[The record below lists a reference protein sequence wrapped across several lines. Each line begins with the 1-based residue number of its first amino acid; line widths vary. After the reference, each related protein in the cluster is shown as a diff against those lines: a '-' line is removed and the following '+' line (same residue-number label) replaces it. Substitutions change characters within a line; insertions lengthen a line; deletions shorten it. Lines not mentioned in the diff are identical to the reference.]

1 MMGRWTVSGPRYTDL
16 MPIKKGTTAA
26 GTSSSKP
33 AAKKAVKK
41 VAKKAAKKTVKTS
54 TASAAGLVAEPLPAR
69 KLAAKTVAK
78 APAKAPAK
86 TAAKKAAV
94 KTAAKKASSTKARSR
109 SRVDD
114 SAPDDDEP
122 APAGGTTLVI
132 VESPAKAKTIGK
144 YLGKGFTVKAT
155 VGHVRDLPAKKLGID
170 IEHGFAPDYVT
181 IEGKEDILT
190 ELKRVA
196 KGAREIFIA
205 TDPDREGEA
214 IGWHVEQFFTQ
225 PPRYAVTAPIR
236 RVMFHE
242 ITKDKVKESMANPM
256 DIDNKKVDAQ
266 QARRVLDRLVG
277 YKASPVLW
285 KTVKKGLSAGRV
297 QTVALRIIVERERE
311 IRAFTPVEYW
321 SIAADLQKG
330 TQPFT
335 AKLHQIDGNKPEIST
350 GPEAERILAD
360 LKGRTQ
366 FTVTEVKRREKRK
379 NPAAPFTTSTLQQ
392 EAAKKLGF
400 GSKRT
405 MRLAQDL
412 YEGID
417 VGGEEGQVGL
427 ITYMRTDSSRVSET
441 AAGAARDWLKAEY
454 GEAYLAA
461 GMQLYPSG
469 KANAQ
474 DAHEGVRPTDPTRR
488 PDDRLAKKLTAD
500 QFKLYELIW
509 KRFMASQ
516 MAPAVFDTT
525 TVDFDIP
532 TQGHSYLFRATGSVI
547 KFDGFLT
554 LYREAREEGDGKA
567 LEDEQALP
575 FLEFNESVPVK
586 AITPTQHFTAPP
598 PRFSEASLVKELERL
613 GIGRPSTY
621 ASIISVLAERRYV
634 SLEQRRF
641 FPTPLGE
648 TVEKV
653 MVKKFPAIFN
663 VQFTAQMEGE
673 LDKIADGELGWVR
686 ALTDFWT
693 PFQATLNDNDLD
705 VLIGE
710 AYDLSALATEKCPDC
725 AGKLVAKGGFF
736 GPFVACENH
745 PKACKYTRPI
755 KGEKKPAEL
764 TKYMCQDCGEAM
776 VVRHGR
782 SGDFLGC
789 SKFPKCRGTRS
800 MPTGVKCPKD
810 GGEIAERRSKKRG
823 KAFYGCENYPNC
835 DFVVWDKP
843 VAEACPECGY
853 VGAEAKSN
861 KTRGAFRKC
870 LKCANEWDVPSPDEA
885 ELVAEVA

>member
-1 MMGRWTVSGPRYTDL
+1 MMGRWTASAPRYTDL
-16 MPIKKGTTAA
+16 MPSKKGSTAA
-26 GTSSSKP
+26 GTGAAIP

-41 VAKKAAKKTVKTS
+41 VAKKAARKTAKTS
-54 TASAAGLVAEPLPAR
+54 TAAAATLVAEAKPVR
-69 KLAAKTVAK
+69 KATAKSAAK
-78 APAKAPAK
+78 APTKVVAKKA
-86 TAAKKAAV
+86 AAKKAV
-94 KTAAKKASSTKARSR
+94 KKAASTKARGR
-109 SRVDD
+109 SRIDEV
-114 SAPDDDEP
+114 APVDEP
-122 APAGGTTLVI
+122 GPAGGTTLVI

-181 IEGKEDILT
+181 IEGKEDILA

-256 DIDNKKVDAQ
+256 DIDNRKVDAQ

-335 AKLHQIDGNKPEIST
+335 AKLHQIDGNKPEINTSAD
-350 GPEAERILAD
+350 AERILAD

-454 GEAYLAA
+454 GDSYLAA

-532 TQGHSYLFRATGSVI
+532 TKGRGYLFRATGSVI

-575 FLEFNESVPVK
+575 FLELGESVPVK

-673 LDKIADGELGWVR
+673 LDKIADGDLGWVR

-705 VLIGE
+705 ALIGE
-710 AYDLSALATEKCPDC
+710 AYDLSALVTEKCPDC
-725 AGKLVAKGGFF
+725 GGKLVAKGGFF

-745 PKACKYTRPI
+745 PKVCKYTRPI

-764 TKYMCQDCGEAM
+764 TKYMCQECGEPM

-810 GGEIAERRSKKRG
+810 AGEIAERRSKKRG

-843 VAEACPECGY
+843 VADTCPECGY

>member
-1 MMGRWTVSGPRYTDL
+1 

-26 GTSSSKP
+26 GTSLSKP
-33 AAKKAVKK
+33 VAKKAVKK
-41 VAKKAAKKTVKTS
+41 VAKKAAKKAAKKTVKTS
-54 TASAAGLVAEPLPAR
+54 AGLAAEPLAARKPTAKSASAAS
-69 KLAAKTVAK
+69 KTVAK
-78 APAKAPAK
+78 KAASK
-86 TAAKKAAV
+86 TSAKKA
-94 KTAAKKASSTKARSR
+94 TSTKARSR
-109 SRVDD
+109 ARIVDA
-114 SAPDDDEP
+114 APDDDEP

-214 IGWHVEQFFTQ
+214 IGWHVEQYFTQ

-242 ITKDKVKESMANPM
+242 ITKAKVQESMANPM

-335 AKLHQIDGNKPEIST
+335 AKLHQIDGSKPEIPT
-350 GPEAERILAD
+350 GDEAGRILAD

-454 GEAYLAA
+454 GESYLAA

-474 DAHEGVRPTDPTRR
+474 DAHEGVRPTEPTRR

-532 TQGHSYLFRATGSVI
+532 TTGRSYLFRATGSVI

-554 LYREAREEGDGKA
+554 LYREAREEGDAKA

-575 FLEFNESVPVK
+575 YLELNESVPVK

-634 SLEQRRF
+634 LLEQRRF

-725 AGKLVAKGGFF
+725 GGKLVAKGGFF
-736 GPFVACENH
+736 GPFVACEHH

-764 TKYMCQDCGEAM
+764 TKYKCQECGEAM

>member
-1 MMGRWTVSGPRYTDL
+1 MMARWMASVPGYTDL
-16 MPIKKGTTAA
+16 MPIKKGTAAA
-26 GTSSSKP
+26 GSGVAKKVVKK

-41 VAKKAAKKTVKTS
+41 AVTKAAKPADATASKLAVPKPAAKSATKKVAKKAVAKTS
-54 TASAAGLVAEPLPAR
+54 ATA
-69 KLAAKTVAK
+69 
-78 APAKAPAK
+78 
-86 TAAKKAAV
+86 AAKKAAG
-94 KTAAKKASSTKARSR
+94 TKARAR
-109 SRVDD
+109 TRVADV
-114 SAPDDDEP
+114 AGDDEP
-122 APAGGTTLVI
+122 APAGGTALVI

-144 YLGKGFTVKAT
+144 YLGRGYTVRAT

-190 ELKRVA
+190 DLKKIA

-214 IGWHVEQFFTQ
+214 IGWHVEQYFTQ

-242 ITKDKVKESMANPM
+242 ITKDKVQQSMANPM

-330 TQPFT
+330 TQPFS

-350 GPEAERILAD
+350 AEQAERILAD

-417 VGGEEGQVGL
+417 VGGDEGPVGL

-441 AAGAARDWLKAEY
+441 AAGAARDWLTQEY
-454 GEAYLAA
+454 GDAYLAA

-532 TQGHSYLFRATGSVI
+532 ANSRAYLFRATGSVI

-554 LYREAREEGDGKA
+554 LYREAREEGDAKA

-575 FLEFNESVPVK
+575 FLELAESVPVK

-653 MVKKFPAIFN
+653 MVKKFPDIFN

-673 LDKIADGELGWVR
+673 LDKIADGELSWVR

-705 VLIGE
+705 ALIGE

-725 AGKLVAKGGFF
+725 GGKLVAKGGFF

-764 TKYMCQDCGEAM
+764 TKYMCQECGEAM

-800 MPTGVKCPKD
+800 MPTGVQCPKD

-843 VAEACPECGY
+843 VADTCPECGY

>member
-1 MMGRWTVSGPRYTDL
+1 
-16 MPIKKGTTAA
+16 MPIKKAAPKTAA
-26 GTSSSKP
+26 KA
-33 AAKKAVKK
+33 AAKSASKTAGKK
-41 VAKKAAKKTVKTS
+41 TPVKKAAARK
-54 TASAAGLVAEPLPAR
+54 SAGVEAPAR
-69 KLAAKTVAK
+69 KV
-78 APAKAPAK
+78 
-86 TAAKKAAV
+86 AAKKAATKSAAR
-94 KTAAKKASSTKARSR
+94 KTASR
-109 SRVDD
+109 RRA
-114 SAPDDDEP
+114 APELEEELEP
-122 APAGGTTLVI
+122 APAGGTSLVI

-144 YLGKGFTVKAT
+144 YLGRGYTVRAT

-170 IEHGFAPDYVT
+170 IDKGFEPEYVT

-190 ELKRVA
+190 DLKKIA

-214 IGWHVEQFFTQ
+214 IGWHVEQYFTR
-225 PPRYAVTAPIR
+225 PPRTAVTAPIR

-242 ITKDKVKESMANPM
+242 ITKDAVHKSMAKPM
-256 DIDNKKVDAQ
+256 DIDNKKVEAQ

-297 QTVALRIIVERERE
+297 QTVALRLIVERERE

-321 SIAADLQKG
+321 SISADLQKG
-330 TQPFT
+330 QQPFA
-335 AKLHQIDGNKPEIST
+335 AKLHQVDGKKPEIPT
-350 GPEAERILAD
+350 GSEAERILAD
-360 LKGRTQ
+360 LKGRRE
-366 FTVTEVKRREKRK
+366 FEVTEVKRRERRK

-417 VGGEEGQVGL
+417 VGVDGATGL
-427 ITYMRTDSSRVSET
+427 ITYMRTDSTRVSED
-441 AAGAARDWLKAEY
+441 AANAARESLRAQFGAEF
-454 GEAYLAA
+454 LAA
-461 GMQLYPSG
+461 QPQLYPSG

-474 DAHEGVRPTDPTRR
+474 DAHEGVRPTDPSRR
-488 PDDRLAKKLTAD
+488 PEAIQKYLTAD
-500 QFKLYELIW
+500 QFKLYQLIW
-509 KRFMASQ
+509 QRFMASQ

-532 TQGHSYLFRATGSVI
+532 TRGRSYLFRATGSVV
-547 KFDGFLT
+547 KFQGFLA
-554 LYREAREEGDGKA
+554 LYREAREEGEAKA

-575 FLEFNESVPVK
+575 FLEQGERVPVK
-586 AITPTQHFTAPP
+586 AITPTQHFTEPP

-634 SLEQRRF
+634 LLEQRRF

-653 MVKKFPAIFN
+653 MVKKFPDLFD
-663 VQFTAQMEGE
+663 VHFTAKMELE
-673 LDKIADGELGWVR
+673 LDKIADGETGWVEV
-686 ALTDFWT
+686 LDEEWSKIKKN
-693 PFQATLNDNDLD
+693 LHDDDLPA
-705 VLIGE
+705 LIGE
-710 AYDLSALATEKCPDC
+710 AYDLSALASEKCPEC
-725 AGKLVAKGGFF
+725 GGKLVAKGGFF

-745 PKACKYTRPI
+745 PKVCKYTRPI

-764 TKYMCQDCGEAM
+764 TKYMCQECGEPM
-776 VVRHGR
+776 VVRQGR

-810 GGEIAERRSKKRG
+810 GGEITERRSKKRG
-823 KAFYGCENYPNC
+823 KAFYGCESYPNC

-843 VAEACPECGY
+843 VADVCPDCGY
-853 VGAEAKSN
+853 VGAEAKAN
-861 KTRGAFRKC
+861 KTRGHFRKC
-870 LKCANEWDVPSPDEA
+870 LKCTNEWDVAAPDDAA
-885 ELVAEVA
+885 EMADVA

>member
-1 MMGRWTVSGPRYTDL
+1 
-16 MPIKKGTTAA
+16 MPTKKAAPKKAAKAAVKSASTAA
-26 GTSSSKP
+26 GKKTPAKKA
-33 AAKKAVKK
+33 AAKKAT
-41 VAKKAAKKTVKTS
+41 AKKA
-54 TASAAGLVAEPLPAR
+54 
-69 KLAAKTVAK
+69 
-78 APAKAPAK
+78 
-86 TAAKKAAV
+86 AAKKAA
-94 KTAAKKASSTKARSR
+94 ARR
-109 SRVDD
+109 SA
-114 SAPDDDEP
+114 APDTADDLEP
-122 APAGGTTLVI
+122 APTGGTSLVI

-144 YLGKGFTVKAT
+144 YLGRGYTVRAT

-170 IEHGFAPDYVT
+170 IDKGFAPEYVT

-190 ELKRVA
+190 DLKKIA
-196 KGAREIFIA
+196 KGASEIFIA

-214 IGWHVEQFFTQ
+214 IGWHVEQYFTQ
-225 PPRYAVTAPIR
+225 PKRHAVSAPIR

-242 ITKDKVKESMANPM
+242 ITKDAVHKSMAKPM
-256 DIDNKKVDAQ
+256 DIDNRKVEAQ

-297 QTVALRIIVERERE
+297 QTVALRLIVERERE

-330 TQPFT
+330 QQPFS
-335 AKLHQIDGNKPEIST
+335 AKLHQVDGKKPEIPT
-350 GPEAERILAD
+350 GSEAERILAD
-360 LKGRTQ
+360 LKGRKQ
-366 FTVTEVKRREKRK
+366 FEVTEVKRRERRK

-417 VGGEEGQVGL
+417 VGVDGATGL
-427 ITYMRTDSSRVSET
+427 ITYMRTDSTRVSED
-441 AAGAARDWLKAEY
+441 AANAARESLRAQFGNEF
-454 GEAYLAA
+454 LAA
-461 GMQLYPSG
+461 QPQLYPSG

-474 DAHEGVRPTDPTRR
+474 DAHEGVRPTDPARR
-488 PDDRLAKKLTAD
+488 PETIQKYLTAD
-500 QFKLYELIW
+500 QFKLYQLIW
-509 KRFMASQ
+509 QRFMASQ

-532 TQGHSYLFRATGSVI
+532 TQGRSYLFRATGSVV
-547 KFDGFLT
+547 KFQGFLA
-554 LYREAREEGDGKA
+554 LYREAREEGEGKA

-575 FLEFNESVPVK
+575 FLEQGERVPVK
-586 AITPTQHFTAPP
+586 AITPTQHFTEPP

-634 SLEQRRF
+634 LLEQRRF

-653 MVKKFPAIFN
+653 MVKKFPDLFD
-663 VQFTAQMEGE
+663 VHFTAKMELE
-673 LDKIADGELGWVR
+673 LDKIADGETGWVEV
-686 ALTDFWT
+686 LDEEWSKIKKN
-693 PFQATLNDNDLD
+693 LHDDDLPA
-705 VLIGE
+705 LIGE
-710 AYDLSALATEKCPDC
+710 AYDLSALASEKCPEC
-725 AGKLVAKGGFF
+725 GGKLVAKGGFF

-764 TKYMCQDCGEAM
+764 TSYLCQECGAPM

-835 DFVVWDKP
+835 DFVVWEKP
-843 VAEACPECGY
+843 VADVCPDCGY
-853 VGAEAKSN
+853 AGAEAKAN
-861 KTRGAFRKC
+861 KTRGHFRKC
-870 LKCANEWDVPSPDEA
+870 LKCSNEWDVATPDDVA
-885 ELVAEVA
+885 DVAEVA